1 MGLALAGAAA
11 GLLRALGL
19 TRLMSGLLYG
29 VRPTDA
35 VTFLA
40 VPLVLGAVALAA
52 SYIPAR
58 RVARIDPMAA
68 LRSE

>member
-1 MGLALAGAAA
+1 MGLLGAF
-11 GLLRALGL
+11 GL

-40 VPLVLGAVALAA
+40 VPLVLGAVAAAA